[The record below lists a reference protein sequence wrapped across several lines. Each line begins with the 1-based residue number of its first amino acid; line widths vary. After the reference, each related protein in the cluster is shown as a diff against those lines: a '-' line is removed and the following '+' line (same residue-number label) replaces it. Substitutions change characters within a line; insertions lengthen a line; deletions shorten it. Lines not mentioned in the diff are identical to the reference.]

1 MNNHYSI
8 TLNIAKTAGMC
19 AGVKRAIK
27 LAQTAAATCG
37 KAFTLGPLVH
47 NADVISRLQAQNVFV
62 IDSPADCPP
71 GYPIIIRSHGVA
83 QSAYDEI
90 AALGLTVID
99 ATCPYV
105 LKIHSLAA
113 EYSAQG
119 YGVIIAGDE
128 KHPEVR
134 GIAGHCAKNSVVI
147 VADTPEACALRIKA
161 LPVSINFRQIPQ
173 ICIAQTTYD
182 SELWTKYKNAVQKL
196 CTKVVFFDT
205 ICSTTKNRQREA
217 AQLAAVSDLMI
228 VLGDK
233 QSSNSKK
240 LAHICGQFC
249 PTLFVSDVSELN
261 PQDVLRDLAAEREQ
275 TGRLPRLSGANL
287 QQSSDGQFKKNRQ
300 QNSKKSRTCEN
311 EELCA
316 DLRENFSQNKAED
329 EGRYFVY
336 RRGQQRG
343 YAENSQQ
350 RRVKIPFEHVP
361 SIAIGITAGASTP
374 ADKYEEVHRSMSEE
388 IKNNASED
396 DDIDFMA
403 EVDRTFKRIYI
414 GNRVKAKV
422 VSVGKNEAVVDIG
435 TKHSGY
441 IPADELTSDPNKMP
455 SDVVQPGDE
464 VDCVVTQINDAEGV
478 VYLSK
483 KRVDAALG
491 LEKIAAA
498 SESGESLEGVVSAV
512 VKGGVI
518 VVCEGARVFVPASQ
532 SGVARNGKLE
542 DILKKPVKFKI
553 IEVNEQRG
561 RVVGSIRQ
569 AVKEENEAAR
579 AKFWDEIYV
588 GKKCTGEVKS
598 IENYGVF
605 VDFGGVDGMVH
616 LSELSWSRIHH
627 PKEVVSIG
635 DRIEVYVK
643 SFDPEKRRI
652 SLGAKKPEDN
662 PWTKFV
668 EDFHAGDDVKAT
680 IVSITPFGAFA
691 QIVPG
696 VDGLIHI
703 SQISHERVTNVAGVL
718 SVGQVVDVRITDIDL
733 EKNRVSLSIKALLD
747 SEDKSIDLPDEDEDS
762 EAEASEQE
770 TDTAAE
776 TSSEQAEATAEE

>member
-1 MNNHYSI
+1 MPTHFNI
-8 TLNIAKTAGMC
+8 TIAKTAGMC

-27 LAQTAAATCG
+27 LAQNAALTYG

-47 NADVISRLQAQNVFV
+47 NADVVRRLQAQNIVV
-62 IDSPADCPP
+62 IDSPQECPP
-71 GYPIIIRSHGVA
+71 EYPVVIRSHGVA
-83 QSAYDEI
+83 QSVYDEI
-90 AALGLTVID
+90 SALGLIMVD
-99 ATCPYV
+99 ATCPDV
-105 LKIHSLAA
+105 LKIHRLVA
-113 EYSAQG
+113 EYSARG
-119 YGVIIAGDE
+119 YGVIVAGDE
-128 KHPEVR
+128 NHPEVQ
-134 GIAGHCAKNSVVI
+134 GIIGHCVKGSVII
-147 VADTPEACALRIKA
+147 VADSPEECVLRINA
-161 LPVSINFRQIPQ
+161 LPDSKIFRQNSQ
-173 ICIAQTTYD
+173 ICVAQTTYD
-182 SELWTKYKNAVQKL
+182 SELWTKYKKTVQKL
-196 CTKVVFFDT
+196 CTKVDFFDT

-217 AQLAAVSDLMI
+217 ANLAAVSDLMI

-233 QSSNSKK
+233 QSSNSRK
-240 LAHICGQFC
+240 LAHICEGFC
-249 PTLFVSDVSELN
+249 PTLFLSDVSELN
-261 PQDVLRDLAAEREQ
+261 PYDILCDLANERNQQIQDSADEKQNRAEVKPHDRE
-275 TGRLPRLSGANL
+275 R
-287 QQSSDGQFKKNRQ
+287 QSRAEVKPSSHRKQSRQLGQA
-300 QNSKKSRTCEN
+300 QN
-311 EELCA
+311 
-316 DLRENFSQNKAED
+316 
-329 EGRYFVY
+329 
-336 RRGQQRG
+336 
-343 YAENSQQ
+343 
-350 RRVKIPFEHVP
+350 
-361 SIAIGITAGASTP
+361 IAIGITAGASTP

-388 IKNNASED
+388 IKNNASDD

-403 EVDRTFKRIYI
+403 EVDKTFKRIYI

-579 AKFWDEIYV
+579 TKFWNEIYV

-668 EDFHAGDDVKAT
+668 EDFHAGDVAEAT

-718 SVGQVVDVRITDIDL
+718 SVGQTVDVKITDIDL
-733 EKNRVSLSIKALLD
+733 EKNRVSLSVKALLD
-747 SEDKSIDLPDEDEDS
+747 DGKSTEAPESDESEEEEAT
-762 EAEASEQE
+762 EAE
-770 TDTAAE
+770 TDGG
-776 TSSEQAEATAEE
+776 AEE